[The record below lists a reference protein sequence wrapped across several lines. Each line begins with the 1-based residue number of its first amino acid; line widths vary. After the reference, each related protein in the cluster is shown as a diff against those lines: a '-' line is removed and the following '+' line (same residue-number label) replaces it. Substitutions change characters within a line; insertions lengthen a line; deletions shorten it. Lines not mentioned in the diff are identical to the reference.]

1 MDTTA
6 TQSTSDENDRL
17 VLSAQE
23 QLSILTLH
31 YERRLAHSRHRLAE
45 TEMQLAEVIV
55 SAKAAEVLS
64 QHGCSIDDY
73 LIVNTPGGGF
83 TIKPRFEAPEGN
95 GDLLGSLGSGEGPVN

>member
-1 MDTTA
+1 MGTRTTQPA
-6 TQSTSDENDRL
+6 TDENDRL

-31 YERRLAHSRHRLAE
+31 YERRLAYSRHRLAE
-45 TEMQLAEVIV
+45 TEMQLAKVIV

-83 TIKPRFEAPEGN
+83 TIKPRFEVPEGDE
-95 GDLLGSLGSGEGPVN
+95 GFVGGSGEGLVN